1 MIQSKPEWVPE
12 AMPALDGLRGAAIL
26 LVLVEHCAPRLAGL
40 GLGRVAS
47 WGWIGVDLFFVL
59 SGFLITGIVLDGRR
73 RERFFGNFYA
83 RRGLRIL
90 PVLAL
95 VVAACVVIFGST
107 AVWTG
112 RQPYWLYFALFLQNL
127 VPGLNGA
134 LYPAWSL
141 AIEEQYY
148 LVWAPLARRLPA
160 AALAGALGLV
170 LAVEPWVRSHH
181 RWFVPVHTLY
191 HLDGL
196 AVGSLIALG
205 LRATRWPRRVW
216 ERLAWG
222 GLGTGLV
229 GAAGAVRW
237 YGPAVSSAVALGF
250 GGLLLLAVLGET
262 GAGAVARG
270 LRLRPLRGLGRISY
284 GLYMVHM
291 PVFMLLGGLDAHMD
305 AIHAGAVGDL
315 AIVATRWAAAMA
327 VATALW
333 FGFERPMLS
342 LKRKFA

>member
-1 MIQSKPEWVPE
+1 VIQTKPDWVPD
-12 AMPALDGLRGAAIL
+12 AMPALDGLRGAAIA
-26 LVLVEHCAPRLAGL
+26 LVLVQHCAPRLAPL
-40 GLGRVAS
+40 GLGGAAE

-73 RERFFGNFYA
+73 RQRFFARFYA

-95 VVAACVVIFGST
+95 VVAACVLLFGAG

-112 RQPYWLYFALFLQNL
+112 RQPYWLMFALFLQNL

-160 AALAGALGLV
+160 AALAGVLGLV
-170 LAVEPWVRSHH
+170 VAAEPWVRAHP

-196 AVGSLIALG
+196 AIGSLLALG
-205 LRATRWPRRVW
+205 LRATRWPRRTW
-216 ERLAWG
+216 MRLAWG
-222 GLGTGLV
+222 GAGAGL
-229 GAAGAVRW
+229 AGAVAAARW
-237 YGPAVSSAVALGF
+237 WGPGISSAVALGF
-250 GGLLLLAVLGET
+250 GGLLLLAVGGEET
-262 GAGAVARG
+262 GSAVARG

-291 PVFMLLGGLDAHMD
+291 PVFMLLGGLDARMD
-305 AIHAGAVGDL
+305 AIHAGAAGDL
-315 AIVATRWAAAMA
+315 AIVAARWTAAIA

-333 FGFERPMLS
+333 FGFERPLLG
-342 LKRKFA
+342 LKRNLS